1 MEGLEDMGFA
11 GGDPVALGS
20 AARTLS
26 TLGSDLA
33 TDAVGVRT
41 PARSIAAAAT
51 GRVGVLAENAVNAA
65 GGAVGAAAVLVT
77 AMGEGSGTAG
87 DQLQLATGGPVAR

>member
-1 MEGLEDMGFA
+1 MEGLRKMAFA

-33 TDAVGVRT
+33 TDAVEVRR
-41 PARSIAAAAT
+41 PARSIAAAAP

-77 AMGEGSGTAG
+77 AMGDGSSTAG
-87 DQLQLATGGPVAR
+87 EQLTLATGGPVAR

>member
-1 MEGLEDMGFA
+1 MGFA

-20 AARTLS
+20 ASRTLN

-33 TDAVGVRT
+33 TEAVDVRT
-41 PARSIAAAAT
+41 PGRSIASAAP
-51 GRVGVLAENAVNAA
+51 GQVGVLAQNAVNAA

-77 AMGEGSGTAG
+77 AMGGGSGTAG
-87 DQLQLATGGPVAR
+87 EQLNLATGGPVAV